1 MSAAVAIWSA
11 PPVNGQ
17 RMSENFKAT
26 LLSAFKPLMRPLVRI
41 LVRNGVSFGEFGE
54 VLKTIFVDAAKD
66 VLQLPGSKQSVS
78 RIAITTGLTRL
89 EVSRL
94 LNQSEAD
101 AEALAGRLSRV
112 GRLLTGWHQDSDFTG
127 PYGIPYEVPFE
138 APAGRRSFQE
148 LVRRY
153 TGDVPPDEMLDELLR
168 IQAVLDLGNGYYR
181 VLSRSYIPSAADPAK
196 FHAMSVAFTDLAR
209 TLDQNLRPDED
220 HKLFERRVW
229 APNGITPQAAME
241 FDEVVKDRGQ
251 QFLESL
257 DDWLTAQETFAE
269 TDAPEENVKIGV
281 GMYMFVR
288 PINEVYETGLDEKR
302 VPSDSESLTER

>member
-1 MSAAVAIWSA
+1 MSAALAIWSA
-11 PPVNGQ
+11 PPAFGL

-26 LLSAFKPLMRPLVRI
+26 LLSAFKPLMRPLIRI
-41 LVRNGVSFGEFGE
+41 LVRNGVSFGEFSE
-54 VLKTIFVDAAKD
+54 LLKTVFVESAQD
-66 VLQLPGSKQSVS
+66 VLQLPDSRQSVS

-94 LNQSEAD
+94 LTQTDED

-127 PYGIPYEVPFE
+127 PYGIPYELQFDA
-138 APAGRRSFQE
+138 APGRRSLSE

-153 TGDVPPDEMLDELLR
+153 TPDVPADEMLDELKR
-168 IQAVLDLGNGYYR
+168 IGAVLDLGNGYIR
-181 VLSRSYIPSAADPAK
+181 VLIRSYIPSAADPAK
-196 FHAMSVAFTDLAR
+196 FHAMSVAFTDLAK

-229 APNGITPQAAME
+229 APNGITQSDALD
-241 FDEVVKDRGQ
+241 FDVYVKDRGQ

-257 DDWLTAQETFAE
+257 DDWLSTRETEAMKNG
-269 TDAPEENVKIGV
+269 AVQRVKLGV
-281 GMYMFVR
+281 AMYMFVR
-288 PINEVYETGLDEKR
+288 PLDEQIEQDA
-302 VPSDSESLTER
+302 VQ

>member
-1 MSAAVAIWSA
+1 MTAALAIWSA
-11 PPVNGQ
+11 PPEYGL

-26 LLSAFKPLMRPLVRI
+26 LLSAFKPLMRPLIRI
-41 LVRNGVSFGEFGE
+41 LVRNGVSFGEFSE
-54 VLKTIFVDAAKD
+54 LLKSVFVESAQD
-66 VLQLPGSKQSVS
+66 VLQLPDSRQSVS

-94 LNQSEAD
+94 LTQTDED

-127 PYGIPYEVPFE
+127 PYGIPYEVQFDGP
-138 APAGRRSFQE
+138 PGRRSFTE

-153 TGDVPPDEMLDELLR
+153 TSDVPADEMLDELKR
-168 IQAVLDLGNGYYR
+168 IGAVLDLGNSYIR
-181 VLSRSYIPSAADPAK
+181 VLIRSYIPSAADPAK
-196 FHAMSVAFTDLAR
+196 FHAMSVAFTDLAK

-229 APNGITPQAAME
+229 APNGIKQSDALD
-241 FDEVVKDRGQ
+241 FDTYVKDRGQ

-257 DDWLTAQETFAE
+257 DDWLSTRETEAMKSGA
-269 TDAPEENVKIGV
+269 DHKVKLGV
-281 GMYMFVR
+281 AMYMFVR
-288 PINEVYETGLDEKR
+288 PADEQPEQET
-302 VPSDSESLTER
+302 VQ

>member
-1 MSAAVAIWSA
+1 MSAALAIWSA
-11 PPVNGQ
+11 PPAYGP

-41 LVRNGVSFGEFGE
+41 LVRNGVSFGEFSE
-54 VLKTIFVDAAKD
+54 LLKTVFVESAQD
-66 VLQLPGSKQSVS
+66 VLQLPDSRQSVS

-94 LNQSEAD
+94 LTQSEED
-101 AEALAGRLSRV
+101 AEALFGRLSRV

-127 PYGIPYEVPFE
+127 PYGIPYELQFDGP
-138 APAGRRSFQE
+138 PGRRSFTE

-153 TGDVPPDEMLDELLR
+153 TSDVPADEMLDELLR
-168 IQAVLDLGNGYYR
+168 IGAARDLGNSYIR
-181 VLSRSYIPSAADPAK
+181 VMIRSYIPSAADPAK
-196 FHAMSVAFTDLAR
+196 FHAMSVAFTDLAK

-229 APNGITPQAAME
+229 APNGIRQSDALE
-241 FDEVVKDRGQ
+241 FDSYVKGRGQ

-257 DDWLTAQETFAE
+257 DDWLSTRETEAIKNGAE
-269 TDAPEENVKIGV
+269 SKVKLGV
-281 GMYMFVR
+281 AMYMFVR
-288 PINEVYETGLDEKR
+288 PADEQG
-302 VPSDSESLTER
+302 DQESLQ

>member
-1 MSAAVAIWSA
+1 MSAAVATWSA
-11 PPVNGQ
+11 PPLHGL

-41 LVRNGVSFGEFGE
+41 LVRNGVSFGEFSE
-54 VLKTIFVDAAKD
+54 LLKTVFVESAQD
-66 VLQLPGSKQSVS
+66 VLQLPDSRQSVS

-94 LNQSEAD
+94 LTQSEED

-127 PYGIPYEVPFE
+127 PYGIPYEVAFDGP
-138 APAGRRSFQE
+138 PGRRSFSE

-153 TGDVPPDEMLDELLR
+153 TSDVPADEMLDELKR
-168 IQAVLDLGNGYYR
+168 IGAVLDLGNGYIR
-181 VLSRSYIPSAADPAK
+181 VIIRSYIPSAADPAK
-196 FHAMSVAFTDLAR
+196 FHAMSVAFTDLAK

-229 APNGITPQAAME
+229 APNGITPEDALQ
-241 FDEVVKDRGQ
+241 FDAYVKDRGQ

-257 DDWLTAQETFAE
+257 DDWLSTREAE
-269 TDAPEENVKIGV
+269 STRSDAENRVKLGV
-281 GMYMFVR
+281 AMYMFVR
-288 PINEVYETGLDEKR
+288 PADEH
-302 VPSDSESLTER
+302 SDESAVQ